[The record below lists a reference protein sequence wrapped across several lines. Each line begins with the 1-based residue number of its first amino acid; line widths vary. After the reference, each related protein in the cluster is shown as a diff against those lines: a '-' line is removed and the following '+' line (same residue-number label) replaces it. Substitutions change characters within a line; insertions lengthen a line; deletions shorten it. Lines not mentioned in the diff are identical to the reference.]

1 MSVNKGTSIRFW
13 EGLQVADRR
22 NWQSALTSPI
32 GDVGSERVKDGNTN
46 FTLLS
51 CTGHVHIF
59 IIIKVIRI
67 FILFQP
73 PQRRQGPDL
82 CPDC

>member
-51 CTGHVHIF
+51 CTGHVHFF
-59 IIIKVIRI
+59 IIIKSNSNFYLVSTSSEAT
-67 FILFQP
+67 
-73 PQRRQGPDL
+73 GS
-82 CPDC
+82 